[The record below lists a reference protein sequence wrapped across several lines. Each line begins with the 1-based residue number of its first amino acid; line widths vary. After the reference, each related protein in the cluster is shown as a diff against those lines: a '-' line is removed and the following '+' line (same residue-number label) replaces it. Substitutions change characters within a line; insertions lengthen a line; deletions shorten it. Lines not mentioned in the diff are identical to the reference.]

1 VVSWGWPYPFT
12 FRATD
17 WAASR
22 RAVDSES
29 REGVD
34 LSSWT
39 GEAFVCQRSQ
49 LASLKQRSEARRTGV
64 YILVGSD
71 PEHAGKDRVYI
82 GEGDNVF
89 DRLSAHDKDE
99 SKDFWTQVVLFISKD
114 DSLTKAHVRYLERAL
129 IDRAKAT
136 GRASLAN
143 ANYPDTRL
151 LPEPDVADMAFFLDQ
166 IQLLLPV
173 LGFTFLQPVPT
184 PEQLLSAPED
194 ETVSPLFVMSP
205 VGTNAMAR
213 EYQGEFIVLKGS
225 TARMQGVQSWT
236 SYRQLRDQLVQ
247 EGQLTPDAEGRYYV
261 FQNDVPFN
269 SPSAAAAVIF
279 GGNQNGTL
287 TWKVKVTGQ
296 SYKAWK
302 ETKLANVEIHG
313 IANTDTTD

>member
-1 VVSWGWPYPFT
+1 M
-12 FRATD
+12 
-17 WAASR
+17 
-22 RAVDSES
+22 
-29 REGVD
+29 VD

-49 LASLKQRSEARRTGV
+49 LASLAQRSEARRTGV
-64 YILVGSD
+64 YMLVGPD
-71 PEHAGKDRVYI
+71 PEHVGKDRVYV

-89 DRLSAHDKDE
+89 DRLSAHDKDA

-129 IDRAKAT
+129 IERAKAT

-143 ANYPDTRL
+143 ANYPDTKL
-151 LPEPDVADMAFFLDQ
+151 LPEPDVADMTYFLNQ

-194 ETVSPLFVMSP
+194 EDVSPLFIMSP
-205 VGTNAMAR
+205 VGTSAVAR

-225 TARMQGVQSWT
+225 TARKQGTPSWT

-247 EGQLTPDAEGRYYV
+247 DGHLKPDNDDKYYL

-269 SPSAAAAVIF
+269 SPSAAATVIF

-287 TWKVKVTGQ
+287 AWKVKETGQ
-296 SYKAWK
+296 SYKEWK
-302 ETKLANVEIHG
+302 EAKLTRAE
-313 IANTDTTD
+313 TM